1 MNYLI
6 LDTEK
11 TYNYGY
17 ILVNHNQEVLL
28 RRNLIIQNNFENRNI
43 IGENTY
49 KTKKRF
55 YEADP
60 DARFISSAEG
70 ANIIANDLSTNNI
83 DFIIAHN
90 ANEDK
95 RQLELLHQQT
105 GVSFSQI
112 PFYDSINLVK
122 ILFPNNTQTG
132 LEAIVSDITNG
143 SIQQTHTALQ
153 DCDLLLSFILP
164 ILPYLG
170 YFIEYKEIF
179 AHDNDYEITYKV
191 LSNLK
196 QILPLPKSIKEIQNI
211 LSIDSRGDKTKLT
224 NFFKK
229 TSQSYDFW
237 TTDGS
242 VIDKSKNFQIVVAL
256 ANLTTSLEEIR
267 GCIVQS
273 CSKYN
278 NNTNSVDFKHF
289 SEELENKR
297 FSEELEN
304 YRRLVREYEKRLQYY
319 EEYVHQK
326 SCEYKQQISNY
337 ENENHRLKEENQ
349 TLRTARRR
357 PRMDSSIIESA
368 LIEKMTLRFQ
378 TLSRG
383 GIFNREARRFKKA
396 WKKKN
401 IEVVF
406 ELLNN

>member
-49 KTKKRF
+49 KIKKKF

-105 GVSFSQI
+105 GVSFPQI

-132 LEAIVSDITNG
+132 LEAIVNDITNG

-196 QILPLPKSIKEIQNI
+196 QFLPLPKSLKEIQNI
-211 LSIDSRGDKTKLT
+211 LGIDSRGEKTKLT

-229 TSQSYDFW
+229 TAQSYDFW

-242 VIDKSKNFQIVVAL
+242 NVNESKNFQTVIAL
-256 ANLTTSLEEIR
+256 ANLMTSLEQIR
-267 GCIVQS
+267 GCIIQS

-278 NNTNSVDFKHF
+278 DASANSTDFKYL
-289 SEELENKR
+289 SEELEGYKR
-297 FSEELEN
+297 LI
-304 YRRLVREYEKRLQYY
+304 REYEKRLLDY
-319 EEYVHQK
+319 EEYVHQM
-326 SCEYKQQISNY
+326 SYEYKQQISNY
-337 ENENHRLKEENQ
+337 ENENSHLREENQ
-349 TLRTARRR
+349 SIRTARRR
-357 PRMDSSIIESA
+357 PRIDSSAIESA

-378 TLSRG
+378 TLKRG

-401 IEVVF
+401 IKVVF

>member
-49 KTKKRF
+49 KIKKKF

-105 GVSFSQI
+105 GVSFPQI

-132 LEAIVSDITNG
+132 LEAIVNDITNG

-170 YFIEYKEIF
+170 YFIEYREIF

-211 LSIDSRGDKTKLT
+211 LGIDSRGDKTKLT

-242 VIDKSKNFQIVVAL
+242 NINKSENFQTVIAL
-256 ANLTTSLEEIR
+256 ANLMTSLEQIR
-267 GCIVQS
+267 GCIIQS
-273 CSKYN
+273 CSKYKDSN
-278 NNTNSVDFKHF
+278 ESIEFRHL
-289 SEELENKR
+289 SEELEGYK
-297 FSEELEN
+297 
-304 YRRLVREYEKRLQYY
+304 RLVREYEERLQNYDDY
-319 EEYVHQK
+319 LHQK
-326 SCEYKQQISNY
+326 LHEHELQIAVY
-337 ENENHRLKEENQ
+337 EDVNDRLKEENLS
-349 TLRTARRR
+349 LREARRR
-357 PRMDSSIIESA
+357 PRVDPSVIEAA
-368 LIEKMTLRFQ
+368 LIERMTLRFQ
-378 TLSRG
+378 TLKRG
-383 GIFNREARRFKKA
+383 SIFSREARRFKKA

-401 IEVVF
+401 IKVVF
-406 ELLNN
+406 ELLNI

>member
-49 KTKKRF
+49 KIKKKF
-55 YEADP
+55 YEVDP

-105 GVSFSQI
+105 GVSFPQI

-132 LEAIVSDITNG
+132 LEAIVNDITNG

-196 QILPLPKSIKEIQNI
+196 QFLPLPKSLKEIQNI
-211 LSIDSRGDKTKLT
+211 LGIDSRGEKTKLT

-242 VIDKSKNFQIVVAL
+242 NVNESKNFQIVIAL
-256 ANLTTSLEEIR
+256 ANLMTSLEQIR
-267 GCIVQS
+267 GCIIQS

-278 NNTNSVDFKHF
+278 DTTNSIDFKQT
-289 SEELENKR
+289 SEELEGYK
-297 FSEELEN
+297 
-304 YRRLVREYEKRLQYY
+304 RLVREYEKRLLDY
-319 EEYVHQK
+319 EEYVHQM

-337 ENENHRLKEENQ
+337 ENENSYLREENQ
-349 TLRTARRR
+349 SLRSARRR
-357 PRMDSSIIESA
+357 PRIDSSVIESA
-368 LIEKMTLRFQ
+368 LIEKMTLKFQ
-378 TLSRG
+378 TLKRG
-383 GIFNREARRFKKA
+383 GIFNREARRLKKA

-401 IEVVF
+401 IKVVF

>member
-49 KTKKRF
+49 KAKKKF

-105 GVSFSQI
+105 GVSFPQI

-132 LEAIVSDITNG
+132 LEAIVNDITNS

-191 LSNLK
+191 FSNLK

-211 LSIDSRGDKTKLT
+211 LGIDSRGDKTKLT

-237 TTDGS
+237 ITDGS
-242 VIDKSKNFQIVVAL
+242 NINKSKNFQTVIAL
-256 ANLTTSLEEIR
+256 ANLMTSLEQIR
-267 GCIVQS
+267 GCIIQS
-273 CSKYN
+273 CSKYKDSN
-278 NNTNSVDFKHF
+278 ESIEFKHL
-289 SEELENKR
+289 SEELESYKR
-297 FSEELEN
+297 
-304 YRRLVREYEKRLQYY
+304 RVREYEESLLNYDNYLQQKLHEHELQIAVY
-319 EEYVHQK
+319 EDV
-326 SCEYKQQISNY
+326 N
-337 ENENHRLKEENQ
+337 NRLKEENLS
-349 TLRTARRR
+349 LRAARRR
-357 PRMDSSIIESA
+357 PRVDPSVIESA

-378 TLSRG
+378 TLKRG
-383 GIFNREARRFKKA
+383 SIFNREARRFKKA

-401 IEVVF
+401 IKVVF

>member
-17 ILVNHNQEVLL
+17 ILVNHNQEVLF

-49 KTKKRF
+49 KIKKKF

-105 GVSFSQI
+105 GVSFPQI

-132 LEAIVSDITNG
+132 LEAIVNDIING

-196 QILPLPKSIKEIQNI
+196 QFLPLPKSLKEIQNI
-211 LSIDSRGDKTKLT
+211 LGIDSRGEKTKLT

-229 TSQSYDFW
+229 TAQSYDFW
-237 TTDGS
+237 KTDGS
-242 VIDKSKNFQIVVAL
+242 NVNESKNFQTVIAL
-256 ANLTTSLEEIR
+256 ANLMTSLEQIR
-267 GCIVQS
+267 GCIIQS

-278 NNTNSVDFKHF
+278 DTAANSTDFKYL
-289 SEELENKR
+289 SEELEGYKR
-297 FSEELEN
+297 LI
-304 YRRLVREYEKRLQYY
+304 REYEKRLLDY
-319 EEYVHQK
+319 EEYVHQM
-326 SCEYKQQISNY
+326 SYEYNQQISNY
-337 ENENHRLKEENQ
+337 ENENSHLREENQ
-349 TLRTARRR
+349 SIRTARRR
-357 PRMDSSIIESA
+357 PRIDSSAIESA
-368 LIEKMTLRFQ
+368 LIEKMILRFQ
-378 TLSRG
+378 TLKRG
-383 GIFNREARRFKKA
+383 GIFNREARRFNKA

-401 IEVVF
+401 IKVVF

>member
-49 KTKKRF
+49 KTKKKF

-105 GVSFSQI
+105 GVSFPQI

-132 LEAIVSDITNG
+132 LEAIVNDITNG

-170 YFIEYKEIF
+170 YFIEYREIF

-211 LSIDSRGDKTKLT
+211 LGIDSRGDKTKLT

-242 VIDKSKNFQIVVAL
+242 NIDKSKNFQTVIAL
-256 ANLTTSLEEIR
+256 ANLMTSLEQIR
-267 GCIVQS
+267 GCIIQS
-273 CSKYN
+273 CSEYDDT
-278 NNTNSVDFKHF
+278 TNSTDSKYL
-289 SEELENKR
+289 SEELEGCKR
-297 FSEELEN
+297 LI
-304 YRRLVREYEKRLQYY
+304 REYEKRLQNY
-319 EEYVHQK
+319 EEYVHQL
-326 SCEYKQQISNY
+326 SCEHRQQIQC
-337 ENENHRLKEENQ
+337 LKEENQ
-349 TLRTARRR
+349 SLRTARRR

-378 TLSRG
+378 TLNRG